1 MFVSLCLFDDPF
13 AIRRLCTWFLS
24 FLFYAGA
31 LPGAK
36 LKQFT
41 AKKRNRNTDA
51 DDENRSERQ
60 ILMEHV
66 LAGTISTSQ
75 AWRHLTSTTP
85 AFLSEFQ
92 LACSSETSAQ
102 VPRLNPAGHEQYL
115 YDDGTPIIDPV
126 IQTSSAP
133 QWIWV
138 SPRDAAQDFP
148 AKGTPFHNSSARPYF
163 EPSVARERYRAGM
176 GQGQATCDAL
186 APSLKVAHHAELL
199 QTYEPREKGS
209 SSTNATVQV
218 HSVLH
223 LTPPSGQGQLLE
235 QRVGE
240 AAGSHEHD
248 RVEGPHG
255 ASIKQ
260 ADTSLLNAILA
271 NRKGSG
277 RRPGDF
283 LPSRMPAPGTVSV
296 VDGSQR
302 GESWG
307 LRAGD
312 RPWK

>member
-1 MFVSLCLFDDPF
+1 
-13 AIRRLCTWFLS
+13 
-24 FLFYAGA
+24 
-31 LPGAK
+31 
-36 LKQFT
+36 
-41 AKKRNRNTDA
+41 
-51 DDENRSERQ
+51 
-60 ILMEHV
+60 MEHV
-66 LAGTISTSQ
+66 LAGRVSTSQ
-75 AWRHLTSTTP
+75 AWRHLTSATP
-85 AFLSEFQ
+85 AFLSELQ
-92 LACSSETSAQ
+92 LACSETSAQ
-102 VPRLNPAGHEQYL
+102 VSRLNPAGQEQYL
-115 YDDGTPIIDPV
+115 YDDGTPIIDPLL
-126 IQTSSAP
+126 QPSNP
-133 QWIWV
+133 LQWVWV
-138 SPRDAAQDFP
+138 SPRDAVQDFP
-148 AKGTPFHNSSARPYF
+148 ARGTPFHNASGRPYF
-163 EPSVARERYRAGM
+163 EPSVARELLQYRAGV
-176 GQGQATCDAL
+176 GQATRDAL
-186 APSLKVAHHAELL
+186 APSLKDAHPNELL
-199 QTYEPREKGS
+199 QTYEPRDQGS
-209 SSTNATVQV
+209 SSTNAAVQV

-223 LTPPSGQGQLLE
+223 LTPPSGQGELLE

-248 RVEGPHG
+248 RIQGPRMGPRHG